1 MNNSNNNNTNKNL
14 NNNKRRKPKRRQAPR
29 RGVNKTKK
37 FRPFSSVNLS
47 STNYGKNYPQFIK
60 RMYNKDLT
68 KYIEGILE
76 PSIPVNTGLI
86 VKQPSLLPIP
96 SSTVAF
102 RNNINISTDQA
113 GDFFLAWNPNFL
125 INNKVLESIRI
136 TGKGTDGANT
146 ILSPNCFSNI
156 CTKDTTNNSLKFY
169 PSYVPS
175 VDLSKYRLVS
185 AKIKITYIGSN
196 LNKSGM
202 LYGCATY
209 DPAPIVLGFIDPGSQ
224 VMYARDASN
233 NIIDYS
239 VVSDSSNYNRLGYP
253 TAVTYEAMTEQNI
266 SNGIWNRSCNVVQT
280 NQGISCLHVPSDP
293 TSQIF
298 YPLGT
303 YFGSGRVAS
312 TATFNNLVLSD
323 CILPIQY
330 QSTTGSQLSYLICG
344 HGLPQNNECINI
356 QVFYNF
362 EIIPTTLSAPF
373 MRVDSMDLNPQ
384 QYNIINEVVHK
395 TVPNISIRTGQ
406 SKELTTGFSKSFT
419 NIFNTMKMV
428 HSFISLFSK
437 FI

>member
-1 MNNSNNNNTNKNL
+1 
-14 NNNKRRKPKRRQAPR
+14 
-29 RGVNKTKK
+29 
-37 FRPFSSVNLS
+37 
-47 STNYGKNYPQFIK
+47 
-60 RMYNKDLT
+60 MYNKDII

-76 PSIPVNTGLI
+76 PSIPVNNGLI

-102 RNNINISTDQA
+102 RNNINISTDAA

-125 INNKVLESIRI
+125 INSKVLNSILI
-136 TGKGTDGANT
+136 TGKNESGSSIQA
-146 ILSPNCFSNI
+146 SPNCFSNI
-156 CTKDTTNNSLKFY
+156 CTKDTAYQSLKFY

-209 DPAPIVLGFIDPGSQ
+209 DPAPIMLGFIKPGSQ
-224 VMYARDASN
+224 VMTARDASN
-233 NIIDYS
+233 NIINYS
-239 VVSDSSNYNRLGYP
+239 QISNADQYNRDGFP
-253 TAVTYEAMTEQNI
+253 TAVTYAAMTEQNI
-266 SNGIWNRSCNVVQT
+266 SNGIWNKSCNVVQT

-303 YFGSGRVAS
+303 YFGSGRVATTS
-312 TATFNNLVLSD
+312 TLANLVLAD
-323 CILPIQY
+323 HILPFQY
-330 QSTTGSQLSYLICG
+330 KSETGSQLSYLVCG
-344 HGLPQNNECINI
+344 HGLPPNAECINI
-356 QVFYNF
+356 QAFYNF

-373 MRVDSMDLNPQ
+373 MRVDSLDINPNQ
-384 QYNIINEVVHK
+384 FNAINEVVHK
-395 TVPNISIRTGQ
+395 TAPNISIRTGQ
-406 SKELTTGFSKSFT
+406 SKEISSGFAKSFS
-419 NIFNTMKMV
+419 NIFNTMKLV
-428 HSFISLFSK
+428 NSFISVLSK